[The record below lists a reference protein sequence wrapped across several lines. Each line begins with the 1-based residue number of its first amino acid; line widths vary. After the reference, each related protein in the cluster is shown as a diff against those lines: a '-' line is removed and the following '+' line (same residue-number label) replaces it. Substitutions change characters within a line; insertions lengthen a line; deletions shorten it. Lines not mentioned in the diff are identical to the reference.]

1 MELIRKFSTKILK
14 ILINPRLS
22 ITPTTHSVKKL
33 GSVYGGWSF
42 VTTDDLKGCCIVSAG
57 LGEDASFDVE
67 IAGEYGL
74 KVILVD
80 PTPKAI
86 AHFSEIESSYSIHK
100 TSPYAQ
106 DGKQKISSY
115 ELGSLN
121 AENFELIPKALWT
134 HDKNINFYAPSDP
147 THVSYSILNYQNRY
161 STQTAYIEV
170 ESITLSQILSSKDLD
185 AIPLIKL
192 DIEGAAIEVVQ
203 DFLDKG
209 IFPKQILLE
218 FDELTRPSIRGRK
231 RILACHR
238 KLLSMG
244 YELIHRDYPANFL
257 YFKKS

>member
-1 MELIRKFSTKILK
+1 MKLVRKFSTKMLK
-14 ILINPRLS
+14 ILMNPRLS
-22 ITPTTHSVKKL
+22 ITPTTHAVKKL

-42 VTTDDLKGCCIVSAG
+42 VTTDDLKGSCIVSAG

-67 IAGEYGL
+67 IAEEYDL

-86 AHFSEIESSYSIHK
+86 LHFKEIESSYSNHK
-100 TSPYAQ
+100 TSPYSQ
-106 DGKQKISSY
+106 DGKQEISSY

-121 AENFELIPKALWT
+121 AGNFELIPKALWI
-134 HDKNINFYAPSDP
+134 HDESIKFFSPPNPN
-147 THVSYSILNYQNRY
+147 HVSYSILNYQNKY
-161 STQTAYIEV
+161 STQTTFIEV
-170 ESITLSQILSSKDLD
+170 ECITLSQILSAKSLET
-185 AIPLIKL
+185 IQLVKL

-209 IFPKQILLE
+209 IFPRQILLE

-257 YFKKS
+257 YFKES